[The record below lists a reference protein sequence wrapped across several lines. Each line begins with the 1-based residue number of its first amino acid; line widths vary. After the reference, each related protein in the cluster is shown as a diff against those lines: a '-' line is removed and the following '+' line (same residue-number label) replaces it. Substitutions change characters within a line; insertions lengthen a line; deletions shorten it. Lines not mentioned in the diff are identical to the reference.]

1 VISAD
6 RAGGALVG
14 VVVGDALGA
23 PFEGR
28 PGPVPARAV
37 SRVLDRPTALSYTD
51 DTAMT
56 FDLAESLLEC
66 GGLDLDHLATAF
78 AHTYRRQPHRGYG
91 AGAARLLRRVA
102 EGADWRGE
110 AASMFGGQGSFGNGA
125 AMRVA
130 PIAVLVGGDVAEA
143 ASLGRPS
150 ATVTHAHP
158 EGVDGAGV
166 QAAAVALAL
175 GPSGP
180 MDRHRFV
187 ERIAEAAQTDRMR
200 DALSAVARLA
210 PDSSPDDV
218 SRCTGNGVA
227 AAEAVPAAIAAAT
240 LGGGSFPGAIRL
252 AISLGGDTDTIASM
266 AGAIAGAR
274 LGLGAIPGT
283 WLDRAEGA
291 ARAAELAD
299 RLVSLSGANPPG

>member
-1 VISAD
+1 MISAD
-6 RAGGALVG
+6 RARGALVG

-28 PGPVPARAV
+28 PGPVPARAL
-37 SRVLDRPTALSYTD
+37 SRVLDGPTALSYTD

-56 FDLAESLLEC
+56 YDLAESLLQC

-78 AHTYRRQPHRGYG
+78 AHTYRREPHRGYG

-102 EGADWRGE
+102 QGAGWQGE
-110 AASMFGGQGSFGNGA
+110 AESQFGGQGSFGNGA

-130 PIAVLVGGDVAEA
+130 PVAVLVGGDVAEA
-143 ASLGRPS
+143 ARLGRAS

-175 GPSGP
+175 GPSGL

-200 DALSAVARLA
+200 DALTAVAALA
-210 PDSSPDDV
+210 PDSSPGDV
-218 SRCTGNGVA
+218 AGCTGNGVA
-227 AAEAVPAAIAAAT
+227 AAEAVPAAVAVAT
-240 LGGGSFPGAIRL
+240 LRDSFPGAIHF
-252 AISLGGDTDTIASM
+252 AVSLGGDTDTIASM

-283 WLDRAEGA
+283 WLDRAEGV

-299 RLVSLSGANPPG
+299 RLVSLAGASRRG